1 MTSCLKSS
9 VLKIYM
15 GCMFSGKSTSLL
27 NEAQRFR
34 HITDNILM
42 VNHVFDLQRNECPDS
57 SSGLGQ
63 IKTHDNKSNSALMV
77 QNLCELLSNDF
88 FYSKYSSADVVII
101 DEAQFY
107 DDLYTFLS
115 NELQRN
121 DIRKIFI
128 VGGLSGDFRMN
139 NIGQLHQILPLAD
152 EVVKLQAYCVFCKDG
167 TPASFTKRITNDDQV
182 ILVGSASHYAPVC
195 RLHFHT

>member
-1 MTSCLKSS
+1 
-9 VLKIYM
+9 
-15 GCMFSGKSTSLL
+15 MFSGKSTSLL

-34 HITDNILM
+34 YITDNILM
-42 VNHVFDLQRNECPDS
+42 VNHVFDNERHASPDN

-88 FYSKYSSADVVII
+88 FYSKYSSADVVLI

-107 DDLYTFLS
+107 DDLYTFIS

-139 NIGQLHQILPLAD
+139 HIGQLHQILPLAD
-152 EVVKLQAYCVFCKDG
+152 EIVKLQAYCVFCKDG
-167 TPASFTKRITNDDQV
+167 TPASFTKRITNDEQV
-182 ILVGSASHYAPVC
+182 ILVGNASHYAPVC
-195 RLHFHT
+195 RLHFYT

>member
-1 MTSCLKSS
+1 MTSSLKSS

-27 NEAQRFR
+27 NEAQRYR

-42 VNHVFDLQRNECPDS
+42 VNHVLDTQRNAG
-57 SSGLGQ
+57 GLGQ
-63 IKTHDNKSNSALMV
+63 IKTHDNKTNSALMV
-77 QNLCELLSNDF
+77 ENLGELLSNDF
-88 FYSKYSSADVVII
+88 YYSKYSSADVVLI

-107 DDLYTFLS
+107 NDLYTFVS

-139 NIGQLHQILPLAD
+139 HFGQLHQIIPLAD
-152 EVVKLQAYCVFCKDG
+152 HLIKLQAYCVFCKDG

-182 ILVGSASHYAPVC
+182 ILVGNKSHYAPVC
-195 RLHFHT
+195 RLHFHM